1 MAIIKKSIKEQV
13 YDEIRN
19 RIITREYA
27 PGSVLNIS
35 RLSEELGVS
44 NSPIR
49 EALAMLAKEDLL
61 TIVANSKYKVVEL
74 DENLLQQVDAAL
86 VSVLIGAAR
95 LCMKM
100 DKMDLLE
107 RKLQA
112 AYDKQCAHHEKISL
126 KDRYWLAM
134 DFDKEIVILTEN
146 DLIMKDFE
154 NLANLLYFSTSLT
167 DKAYENSIIEHK
179 AILDAVKARD
189 YLQIVGALE
198 DHLVKHFVPEGRKQA
213 E

>member
-1 MAIIKKSIKEQV
+1 MMIVKKSIKEQV
-13 YDEIRN
+13 YDEIRS

-27 PGSVLNIS
+27 PGSVLNITK
-35 RLSEELGVS
+35 LSEELGVS

-74 DENLLQQVDAAL
+74 DEHLLQQVDAAL
-86 VSVLIGAAR
+86 VALLIGSAR
-95 LCMKM
+95 LCFKM
-100 DKMDLLE
+100 DKVDELE
-107 RKLQA
+107 ANLEK
-112 AYDKQCAHHEKISL
+112 AYGRQCDDHETTSL

-134 DFDKEIVILTEN
+134 DFDKEIVLLTEN

-167 DKAYENSIIEHK
+167 DKAYENSITEHK
-179 AILDAVKARD
+179 AILDAVKKRD
-189 YLQIVGALE
+189 FMKVTEALE
-198 DHLVKHFVPEGRKQA
+198 DHIIKHFLPEERG
-213 E
+213 

>member
-1 MAIIKKSIKEQV
+1 MIVKKSIKEQV
-13 YDEIRN
+13 YEEIRN
-19 RIITREYA
+19 RIITREYV

-86 VSVLIGAAR
+86 VSLLIGAAR
-95 LCMKM
+95 LCFKMGKM
-100 DKMDLLE
+100 DELE
-107 RKLQA
+107 RQLESA
-112 AYDKQCAHHEKISL
+112 FSKQKNNFENTSL

-134 DFDKEIVILTEN
+134 DFDKEIVLLTEN
-146 DLIMKDFE
+146 DLMMKDFE

-167 DKAYENSIIEHK
+167 DKAYENSITEHQ
-179 AILDAVKARD
+179 AILDAVKKRAF
-189 YLQIVGALE
+189 LSVVEALE
-198 DHLVKHFVPEGRKQA
+198 DHLIKHFVPEERQ
-213 E
+213 

>member
-1 MAIIKKSIKEQV
+1 MIVKKSIKEQV
-13 YDEIRN
+13 YEEIRN

-86 VSVLIGAAR
+86 VSLLIGSAR
-95 LCMKM
+95 LCFKM
-100 DKMDLLE
+100 DKVDEMVANLE
-107 RKLQA
+107 K
-112 AYDKQCAHHEKISL
+112 AYARQCDNHEQISL

-134 DFDKEIVILTEN
+134 DFDKEIVKLTEN

-154 NLANLLYFSTSLT
+154 NLASLLYFSTSLT
-167 DKAYENSIIEHK
+167 DAAYENSVVEHK
-179 AILDAVKARD
+179 AILDAAKEHDFLKV
-189 YLQIVGALE
+189 VEALE
-198 DHLVKHFVPEGRKQA
+198 DHLIKHFVPEERV
-213 E
+213 

>member
-1 MAIIKKSIKEQV
+1 MAIVKKSIKEQV
-13 YDEIRN
+13 YEEIRN
-19 RIITREYA
+19 RIITREYT

-49 EALAMLAKEDLL
+49 EALAMLAKEALL
-61 TIVANSKYKVVEL
+61 TIIANSKYKVVEL

-95 LCMKM
+95 LCFKM
-100 DKMDLLE
+100 DKVDELAVNLE
-107 RKLQA
+107 K
-112 AYDKQCAHHEKISL
+112 AYAKQCDNHEQISL

-134 DFDKEIVILTEN
+134 DFDKEIVKLTEN

-154 NLANLLYFSTSLT
+154 NLASLLYFSTSLT
-167 DKAYENSIIEHK
+167 DAAYENSVVEHK
-179 AILDAVKARD
+179 AILEAVKEKD
-189 YLQIVGALE
+189 YLKVVEALE
-198 DHLVKHFVPEGRKQA
+198 DHLIKHFLPEERD
-213 E
+213 

>member
-1 MAIIKKSIKEQV
+1 MIVKKSIKEQV
-13 YDEIRN
+13 YEEIRN

-35 RLSEELGVS
+35 KLSEELGVS

-74 DENLLQQVDAAL
+74 DEHLLQQVDAAL
-86 VSVLIGAAR
+86 VALLIGSAR
-95 LCMKM
+95 LCFKM
-100 DKMDLLE
+100 DKVDELE
-107 RKLQA
+107 TRLEA
-112 AYDKQCAHHEKISL
+112 AYAKQCDHYEQISL

-134 DFDKEIVILTEN
+134 DFDKEIVLLTEN
-146 DLIMKDFE
+146 ELIMKDFE

-167 DKAYENSIIEHK
+167 DKAYENSIAEHK
-179 AILDAVKARD
+179 VILDAVKKHD
-189 YLQIVGALE
+189 FMMVTEALE
-198 DHLVKHFVPEGRKQA
+198 DHLIKHFVPEERA
-213 E
+213 

>member
-1 MAIIKKSIKEQV
+1 MAIVKKSIKEQV
-13 YDEIRN
+13 YEEIRN
-19 RIITREYA
+19 RIITREYT

-61 TIVANSKYKVVEL
+61 TIIANSKYKVVEL

-95 LCMKM
+95 LCFKM
-100 DKMDLLE
+100 DKVDELAVNLE
-107 RKLQA
+107 K
-112 AYDKQCAHHEKISL
+112 AYAKQCDNHEQISL

-134 DFDKEIVILTEN
+134 DFDKEIVKLTEN

-154 NLANLLYFSTSLT
+154 NLASLLYFSTSLT
-167 DKAYENSIIEHK
+167 DAAYENSVVEHK
-179 AILDAVKARD
+179 AILEAVKEKD
-189 YLQIVGALE
+189 YLKVVEALE
-198 DHLVKHFVPEGRKQA
+198 DHLIKHFLPEERD
-213 E
+213 